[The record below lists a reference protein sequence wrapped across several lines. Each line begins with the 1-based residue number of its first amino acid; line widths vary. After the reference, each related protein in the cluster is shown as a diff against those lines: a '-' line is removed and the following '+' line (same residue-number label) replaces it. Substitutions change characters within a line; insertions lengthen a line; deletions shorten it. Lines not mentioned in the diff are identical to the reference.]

1 MGVRRGFV
9 CVGCGYRATVS
20 GGDDCGLF
28 VATRTVVCGRCREV
42 SDVISSE
49 TPWDPKS
56 DAPFCALRCPACDG
70 PVRPWRERTCP
81 RCGGRMDRDAAGEVI
96 HWD

>member
-1 MGVRRGFV
+1 MGTRREFV
-9 CVGCGYRATVS
+9 CPGCGYRATVS
-20 GGDDCGLF
+20 GGDDCGFF

-49 TPWDPKS
+49 APWDLES
-56 DAPFCALRCPACDG
+56 GAPFCALRCPTCDG
-70 PVRPWRERTCP
+70 SVRPWRERACP
-81 RCGGRMDRDAAGEVI
+81 HCGGRMKQDANGIVI